1 MAAGEDR
8 HFFKSFKNTPAM
20 QDFYDEEF
28 DPDNEIEQYATDE
41 EMEAYRKQV
50 AQEDALIM
58 ALWIAMGILVF
69 ALGILLVKLFL

>member
-1 MAAGEDR
+1 
-8 HFFKSFKNTPAM
+8 M